1 MLLRRSG
8 VAIVTQ
14 NGTPF
19 DFRGEKDCC
28 FTEVGEPEPM
38 WPLGSHERNVWLK
51 NQGAIN
57 FLGNRLGP
65 WRAIPGDQPSIL
77 SLGGGYLEVNGK
89 ADLTQWNKKFW
100 NYNDQLASDSAS
112 LGQYV
117 EVGVYDGWAAKG
129 HCFAGGNAPYHPF
142 LPENNVQSEDHCNFL
157 FDAVQETWIRKVV
170 QVMGRHGNVTWET
183 CNECSLAGGWNTAWE
198 EKVIATI
205 KDEETK
211 RGYPQHIVATN
222 AQTTVLSA
230 DWDEFHNEGSP
241 QHGTDKITGVNE
253 YNPEPPM
260 LGAKVVD
267 NYCAARDSGTYFW
280 LWRHDMPLK
289 EFEIAAATS
298 PNNAEIYT
306 YVGGIYRRQGRWR
319 EAVARFERA
328 LSLDPRNARIAFRSA
343 INHLFMRDWP
353 AAAASYKRALEIAP
367 DDLDSKISLAYLEVF
382 QNNSLAAGKKILQSI
397 PAGIDP
403 NGMVAEARWDF
414 AMLERDYA
422 GAEKILADFSLKDS
436 PQDGADPKTFYE
448 GRTALARG
456 DIESAQRYLAAAA
469 PSLEK
474 RMRNDADDPLRHAEL
489 GLLYAYMQRKEDAL
503 REGRRAVEMEPESQN
518 AFHGAACAGNLALV
532 YALVGEQDQAIT
544 LIERLLSTP
553 GPIQW
558 LDHPQNITLAEL
570 RLRWE
575 WDALRSNPRFQK
587 ILAGPEPKVIYQ

>member
-1 MLLRRSG
+1 MKRLFAIVGLVWIVACTPVRPPNPLPTPTPIPPSTGPVDGQMLLRRSG

-100 NYNDQLASDSAS
+100 DYNDQLASDSAS

-289 EFEIAAATS
+289 EFEIALLGVKNGCSKIGCSITTAPVPEIAFKG
-298 PNNAEIYT
+298 NAESPPRGTRPGTGLQIH
-306 YVGGIYRRQGRWR
+306 GRNSFTD
-319 EAVARFERA
+319 EAEAAVKAAHPELFNENGCLA
-328 LSLDPRNARIAFRSA
+328 GWPSDGTQQAAFAAPYLTLLSDYFRS
-343 INHLFMRDWP
+343 
-353 AAAASYKRALEIAP
+353 K
-367 DDLDSKISLAYLEVF
+367 
-382 QNNSLAAGKKILQSI
+382 
-397 PAGIDP
+397 
-403 NGMVAEARWDF
+403 
-414 AMLERDYA
+414 
-422 GAEKILADFSLKDS
+422 
-436 PQDGADPKTFYE
+436 
-448 GRTALARG
+448 
-456 DIESAQRYLAAAA
+456 
-469 PSLEK
+469 
-474 RMRNDADDPLRHAEL
+474 
-489 GLLYAYMQRKEDAL
+489 
-503 REGRRAVEMEPESQN
+503 
-518 AFHGAACAGNLALV
+518 AACASAWEDSVAWGWKGDGFFEEWHV
-532 YALVGEQDQAIT
+532 
-544 LIERLLSTP
+544 LSFNK
-553 GPIQW
+553 GCPIDGQHAW
-558 LDHPQNITLAEL
+558 QYT
-570 RLRWE
+570 WQ
-575 WDALRSNPRFQK
+575 FQ
-587 ILAGPEPKVIYQ
+587 Q